1 MENLDLKCAELGKRL
16 AEINDVDEALLRDAL
31 AVLEEQGVYAYFLFL
46 QSRRGR
52 EQQSRRGREQ
62 RPAEAVCK
70 ASTAFLQSTPTGAP
84 LLGKGDLW
92 QALQKLGEDLD
103 TLLFARDLLRQALV
117 YGRYHAKARQP
128 ARGGAP

>member
-1 MENLDLKCAELGKRL
+1 MENLDLKCAELGKQL
-16 AEINDVDEALLRDAL
+16 AEGQGVDEALLRDAL

-52 EQQSRRGREQ
+52 EQ
-62 RPAEAVCK
+62 RPAEAVCE

-84 LLGKGDLW
+84 LLGAGDVW
-92 QALQKLGEDLD
+92 QALQQLGQDLD
-103 TLLFARDLLRQALV
+103 KLLFARDLLRQALV

-128 ARGGAP
+128 AGGGTP